1 MRLDP
6 LRDRLAAL
14 AMDTDHP
21 ETDWQITVHPE
32 FARFAAFTPEAYEST
47 REALDAAEAR
57 LGAILGEDYALKYA
71 LRITLHREP
80 EDGEDDGPFSWRA
93 GLEIGLVEA

>member
-14 AMDTDHP
+14 AMDTDDP
-21 ETDWQITVHPE
+21 RTDWEITAHPD
-32 FARFAAFTPEAYEST
+32 FARVAAFTPEAYEST
-47 REALDAAEAR
+47 REAMDAAEVLLA
-57 LGAILGEDYALKYA
+57 AILREEYALKYA

-80 EDGEDDGPFSWRA
+80 EDGEADGPFTWRA